1 MKASNQFI
9 LRKIAQEQLL
19 IPVGEAAKQ
28 SEGGEKKVGNQV
40 RGLIALSESGGLLFE
55 KLQGGCTR
63 EDLIR
68 TLTAEYDVSEE
79 TAAEDTDA
87 FLDQMRQLKILE
99 E

>member
-19 IPVGEAAKQ
+19 IPVGEAAI
-28 SEGGEKKVGNQV
+28 EV

-55 KLQGGCTR
+55 KLQSGCTR

-68 TLTAEYDVSEE
+68 TLMEEYEVTEAVAE
-79 TAAEDTDA
+79 EDTDA